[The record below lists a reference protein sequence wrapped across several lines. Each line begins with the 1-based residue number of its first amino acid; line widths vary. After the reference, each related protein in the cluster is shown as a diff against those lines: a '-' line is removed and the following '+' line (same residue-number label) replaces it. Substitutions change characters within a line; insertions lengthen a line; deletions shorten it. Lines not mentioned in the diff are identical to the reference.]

1 MKIRQREAWNSSCD
15 LVKLMQ
21 EYDAAID
28 AGVADARLKVVRR
41 LPEVDRMIMYAT
53 ADGASSAM
61 IGSKLNLS
69 TSAVSRRVRK
79 LKRYVRIVCDMRDRN
94 LRDRG

>member
-1 MKIRQREAWNSSCD
+1 MKIRQREAWNDACD

-28 AGVADARLKVVRR
+28 AGVADARLKVVRQ

-53 ADGASSAM
+53 ADGASSVM
-61 IGSKLNLS
+61 IASKLNLS

-79 LKRYVRIVCDMRDRN
+79 LIRYVRIVCDMYNHDFRDR
-94 LRDRG
+94 R

>member
-1 MKIRQREAWNSSCD
+1 MKIQQREAWNDSCD
-15 LVKLMQ
+15 LVQLMR
-21 EYDAAID
+21 EYDEVID
-28 AGVADARLKVVRR
+28 AGVTDARLKVVRQ
-41 LPEVDRMIMYAT
+41 LPEIDRMIMYAT

-79 LKRYVRIVCDMRDRN
+79 LKRYVRTICDMRDRD